1 MLRIAILQT
10 GHNNP
15 NLPKTLREYPQMF
28 RDLLLPLA
36 PDGALELTN
45 FAVVDGIFPE
55 NVTDFDG
62 YIITGSRHGVYE
74 DLPFIAPLMQF
85 IRDCYALKIPQIGIC
100 FGHQALAQA
109 LGGQVVKSDKGW
121 GVGIRKVD
129 VGKTT
134 NWMSKENDTLDLI
147 YVHQDQVIALPD
159 DAVCSLVTP
168 FARTPHMLS
177 ARMFFRYKD
186 IQNLTKTMFMNCWP
200 SEATIWERLSAKQRL
215 LACQAIMKAHWSVNG
230 CMIFF
235 SKPLPQD
242 KSEPSYSDKDHFS
255 TLTVTMKAPRS

>member
-1 MLRIAILQT
+1 
-10 GHNNP
+10 
-15 NLPKTLREYPQMF
+15 MF

-45 FAVVDGIFPE
+45 FAVVDDIFPK

-129 VGKTT
+129 VVETT

-147 YVHQDQVIALPD
+147 YVHQDQVIALPE
-159 DAVCSLVTP
+159 DAV
-168 FARTPHMLS
+168 
-177 ARMFFRYKD
+177 
-186 IQNLTKTMFMNCWP
+186 
-200 SEATIWERLSAKQRL
+200 L
-215 LACQAIMKAHWSVNG
+215 LAGDAFCPNAAYAIGSHVFSVQGHPEFDKDYVHELLAIRGDDMGEAVSQTASASLSGDHEGTLVGKWMYDFFQQAIAAR
-230 CMIFF
+230 
-235 SKPLPQD
+235 Q
-242 KSEPSYSDKDHFS
+242 ER
-255 TLTVTMKAPRS
+255 T

>member
-129 VGKTT
+129 VVETT
-134 NWMSKENDTLDLI
+134 NWISKENDTLDLI

-159 DAVCSLVTP
+159 DAV
-168 FARTPHMLS
+168 
-177 ARMFFRYKD
+177 
-186 IQNLTKTMFMNCWP
+186 
-200 SEATIWERLSAKQRL
+200 L
-215 LACQAIMKAHWSVNG
+215 LAGDAFCPNAAYAIGSHVFSVQGHPEFDKDYVHELLAIRGEDMGEAVSQTASASLSGDHEGTLVGKWMYDFFQQAIAAR
-230 CMIFF
+230 
-235 SKPLPQD
+235 Q
-242 KSEPSYSDKDHFS
+242 ER
-255 TLTVTMKAPRS
+255 T

>member
-1 MLRIAILQT
+1 MLHIAILQT

-45 FAVVDGIFPE
+45 FAVVDSIFPE

-85 IRDCYALKIPQIGIC
+85 IRDCYALKIPQVGIC

-129 VGKTT
+129 VVETT
-134 NWMSKENDTLDLI
+134 NWMSKENDTLELI
-147 YVHQDQVIALPD
+147 YVHQDQVIALPE
-159 DAVCSLVTP
+159 DAV
-168 FARTPHMLS
+168 
-177 ARMFFRYKD
+177 
-186 IQNLTKTMFMNCWP
+186 
-200 SEATIWERLSAKQRL
+200 L
-215 LACQAIMKAHWSVNG
+215 LAGDAFCPNAAYAIGSHVFSVQGHPEFDKDYVHELLAIRGDDMGEAVSQTASASLSGDHEGTLVGKWMYDFFQQAIAAR
-230 CMIFF
+230 
-235 SKPLPQD
+235 Q
-242 KSEPSYSDKDHFS
+242 ER
-255 TLTVTMKAPRS
+255 T

>member
-109 LGGQVVKSDKGW
+109 LGGQVIKSDKGW

-129 VGKTT
+129 VVETT
-134 NWMSKENDTLDLI
+134 NWMSKENDTLELI

-159 DAVCSLVTP
+159 DAV
-168 FARTPHMLS
+168 
-177 ARMFFRYKD
+177 
-186 IQNLTKTMFMNCWP
+186 
-200 SEATIWERLSAKQRL
+200 L
-215 LACQAIMKAHWSVNG
+215 LAGDAFCPNAAYAIGSHVFSVQGHPEFDKDYVHELLAIRGDDMGEAVSQTASASLSGDHEGTLVGKWMYDFFQQAIAAR
-230 CMIFF
+230 
-235 SKPLPQD
+235 Q
-242 KSEPSYSDKDHFS
+242 ER
-255 TLTVTMKAPRS
+255 T

>member
-1 MLRIAILQT
+1 
-10 GHNNP
+10 
-15 NLPKTLREYPQMF
+15 MF

-129 VGKTT
+129 VVETT

-159 DAVCSLVTP
+159 DAV
-168 FARTPHMLS
+168 
-177 ARMFFRYKD
+177 
-186 IQNLTKTMFMNCWP
+186 
-200 SEATIWERLSAKQRL
+200 L
-215 LACQAIMKAHWSVNG
+215 LAGDAFCPNAAYAIGSHVFSVQGHPEFDKDYVHELLAIRGDDMGEAVSQTASASLSGDHEGTLVGKWMYDFFQQAIAAR
-230 CMIFF
+230 
-235 SKPLPQD
+235 Q
-242 KSEPSYSDKDHFS
+242 ER
-255 TLTVTMKAPRS
+255 T

>member
-1 MLRIAILQT
+1 
-10 GHNNP
+10 
-15 NLPKTLREYPQMF
+15 MF

-45 FAVVDGIFPE
+45 FAVVDGIFPK

-129 VGKTT
+129 VVETT

-147 YVHQDQVIALPD
+147 YVHQDQVIALPE
-159 DAVCSLVTP
+159 DAV
-168 FARTPHMLS
+168 
-177 ARMFFRYKD
+177 
-186 IQNLTKTMFMNCWP
+186 
-200 SEATIWERLSAKQRL
+200 L
-215 LACQAIMKAHWSVNG
+215 LAGDAFCPNAAYAIGSHVFSVQGHPEFDKDYVHELLAIRGDDMGEAVSQTASASLSGDHEGTLVGKWMYDFFQQAIAAR
-230 CMIFF
+230 
-235 SKPLPQD
+235 Q
-242 KSEPSYSDKDHFS
+242 ER
-255 TLTVTMKAPRS
+255 T

>member
-45 FAVVDGIFPE
+45 FAVVDGIFPK

-129 VGKTT
+129 VVETT

-147 YVHQDQVIALPD
+147 YVHQDQVIALPE
-159 DAVCSLVTP
+159 DAV
-168 FARTPHMLS
+168 
-177 ARMFFRYKD
+177 
-186 IQNLTKTMFMNCWP
+186 
-200 SEATIWERLSAKQRL
+200 L
-215 LACQAIMKAHWSVNG
+215 LAGDAFCPNAAYAIGSHVFSVQGHPEFDKDYVHELLAIRGDDMGEAVSQTASASLSGDHEGTLVGKWMYDFFQQAIAAR
-230 CMIFF
+230 
-235 SKPLPQD
+235 Q
-242 KSEPSYSDKDHFS
+242 ER
-255 TLTVTMKAPRS
+255 T

>member
-1 MLRIAILQT
+1 
-10 GHNNP
+10 
-15 NLPKTLREYPQMF
+15 MF

-129 VGKTT
+129 VVETT
-134 NWMSKENDTLDLI
+134 NWMSKENDTLELI
-147 YVHQDQVIALPD
+147 YVHQDQVIALPE
-159 DAVCSLVTP
+159 DAV
-168 FARTPHMLS
+168 
-177 ARMFFRYKD
+177 
-186 IQNLTKTMFMNCWP
+186 
-200 SEATIWERLSAKQRL
+200 L
-215 LACQAIMKAHWSVNG
+215 LAGDAFCPNAAYAIGSHVFSVQGHPEFDKDYVHELLAIRGEDMGEAVSQTASASLSGDHEGTLVGKWMYDFFQQAIAAR
-230 CMIFF
+230 
-235 SKPLPQD
+235 Q
-242 KSEPSYSDKDHFS
+242 ER
-255 TLTVTMKAPRS
+255 T

>member
-129 VGKTT
+129 VVETT

-147 YVHQDQVIALPD
+147 YVHQDQVIALPE
-159 DAVCSLVTP
+159 DAV
-168 FARTPHMLS
+168 
-177 ARMFFRYKD
+177 
-186 IQNLTKTMFMNCWP
+186 
-200 SEATIWERLSAKQRL
+200 L
-215 LACQAIMKAHWSVNG
+215 LAGDAFCPNAAYAIGAHVFSVQGHPEFDKDYVHELLAIRGDDMGEAVSQTASASLSGDHEGTLVGKWMYDFFQQAIAAR
-230 CMIFF
+230 
-235 SKPLPQD
+235 Q
-242 KSEPSYSDKDHFS
+242 ER
-255 TLTVTMKAPRS
+255 T

>member
-129 VGKTT
+129 VVETT

-147 YVHQDQVIALPD
+147 YVHQDQVIALPE
-159 DAVCSLVTP
+159 DAV
-168 FARTPHMLS
+168 
-177 ARMFFRYKD
+177 
-186 IQNLTKTMFMNCWP
+186 
-200 SEATIWERLSAKQRL
+200 L
-215 LACQAIMKAHWSVNG
+215 LAGDAFCPNAAYAIGSHVFSVQGHPEFDKDYVHELLAIRGDDMGEAVSQTASASLSGDHEGTLVGKWMYDFFQQAIAAR
-230 CMIFF
+230 
-235 SKPLPQD
+235 Q
-242 KSEPSYSDKDHFS
+242 ER
-255 TLTVTMKAPRS
+255 T

>member
-45 FAVVDGIFPE
+45 FAVVDGFFPQ

-129 VGKTT
+129 VVETT

-159 DAVCSLVTP
+159 DAV
-168 FARTPHMLS
+168 
-177 ARMFFRYKD
+177 
-186 IQNLTKTMFMNCWP
+186 
-200 SEATIWERLSAKQRL
+200 L
-215 LACQAIMKAHWSVNG
+215 LAGDAFCPNAAYAIGSHVFSVQGHPEFDKDYVHELLAIRGDDMGEAVSQTASASLSGDHEGTLVGKWMYDFFQQAIAAR
-230 CMIFF
+230 
-235 SKPLPQD
+235 Q
-242 KSEPSYSDKDHFS
+242 ER
-255 TLTVTMKAPRS
+255 T

>member
-45 FAVVDGIFPE
+45 FAVVDDIFPE

-129 VGKTT
+129 VVETT

-147 YVHQDQVIALPD
+147 YVHQDQVIALPE
-159 DAVCSLVTP
+159 DAV
-168 FARTPHMLS
+168 
-177 ARMFFRYKD
+177 
-186 IQNLTKTMFMNCWP
+186 
-200 SEATIWERLSAKQRL
+200 L
-215 LACQAIMKAHWSVNG
+215 LAGDAFCPNAAYAIGSHVFSVQGHPEFDKDYVHELLAIRGDDMGEAVSQTASASLSGDHEGTLVGKWMYDFFQQAIAAR
-230 CMIFF
+230 
-235 SKPLPQD
+235 Q
-242 KSEPSYSDKDHFS
+242 ER
-255 TLTVTMKAPRS
+255 T

>member
-1 MLRIAILQT
+1 
-10 GHNNP
+10 
-15 NLPKTLREYPQMF
+15 MF

-45 FAVVDGIFPE
+45 FAVVDGIFPK

-129 VGKTT
+129 VVETT
-134 NWMSKENDTLDLI
+134 NWMSKENDTLNLI

-159 DAVCSLVTP
+159 DAV
-168 FARTPHMLS
+168 
-177 ARMFFRYKD
+177 
-186 IQNLTKTMFMNCWP
+186 
-200 SEATIWERLSAKQRL
+200 L
-215 LACQAIMKAHWSVNG
+215 LAGDAFCPNAAYAIGSHVFSVQGHPEFDKDYVHELLAIRGKDMGEAVSKTASASLSGDHEGTLVGKWMYDFFQQAIAAR
-230 CMIFF
+230 
-235 SKPLPQD
+235 Q
-242 KSEPSYSDKDHFS
+242 ER
-255 TLTVTMKAPRS
+255 T